1 METKEIILQLI
12 TDVRLNAKQFAESIG
27 ATPTQIYD
35 LQSGKIKKITDRM
48 ADKILS

>member
-12 TDVRLNAKQFAESIG
+12 TDVGLNAKQFAESIG

-48 ADKILS
+48 VSR